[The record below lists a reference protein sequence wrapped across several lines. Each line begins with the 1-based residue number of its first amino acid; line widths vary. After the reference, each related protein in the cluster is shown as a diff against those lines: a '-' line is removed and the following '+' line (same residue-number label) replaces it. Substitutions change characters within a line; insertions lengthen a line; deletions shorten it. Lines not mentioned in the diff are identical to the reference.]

1 MLFDTHTHLDDKQF
15 DHDREEVIERIK
27 AAGVVYAVNV
37 GSGIEESRNS
47 IALAEKHDFIYAA
60 VGVHPGNADEMT
72 EDDFETIKA
81 LAAHEKAVA
90 IGEIGLDYHYEGF
103 DKENQ
108 KYWFSRQLSLAKE
121 LGLPYIIHD
130 RDAHA
135 DTLEILREVGY
146 GRGVMHCYSGSVEM
160 AKVLLDMGL
169 YISIAGQVT
178 FKNAAKLKEVAEF
191 VPTDRLLIE
200 TDSPYLTPEPFRG
213 KRNNS
218 ANVAYTCA
226 KIAELKGMSAAELAK
241 ITLENGKK
249 FYGIGD

>member
-1 MLFDTHTHLDDKQF
+1 MFFDTHTHLDDDKF
-15 DHDREEVIERIK
+15 NDDRAEVIEHIK
-27 AAGVVYAVNV
+27 KSGVTYAVNV
-37 GSGIEESRNS
+37 GSGVEESRAS
-47 IALAEKHDFIYAA
+47 IALAETYDFIYAA
-60 VGVHPGNADEMT
+60 VGVHPGNTEGMT
-72 EDDFETIKA
+72 EEDFNTIKA

-103 DKENQ
+103 HKENQ

-121 LGLPYIIHD
+121 LNMPYIIHD

-135 DTLEILREVGY
+135 DTLEIIREVGY
-146 GRGVMHCYSGSVEM
+146 GNGVMHCYSGSVEM
-160 AKVLLDMGL
+160 AKILLDLGL

-191 VPTDRLLIE
+191 VPVGRLLIE

-213 KRNNS
+213 KRNNP

-226 KIAELKGMSAAELAK
+226 KIAELKGMSSAELAK